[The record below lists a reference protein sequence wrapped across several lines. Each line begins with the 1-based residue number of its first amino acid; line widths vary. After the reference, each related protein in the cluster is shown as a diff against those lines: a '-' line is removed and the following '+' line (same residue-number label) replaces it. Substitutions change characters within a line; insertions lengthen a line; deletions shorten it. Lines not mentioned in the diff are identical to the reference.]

1 MPEWPAIPEGCLN
14 QTFKP
19 KKNAGGI
26 RMRNYYSLKDLELA
40 LASNIEIIYF
50 YEINSSALQ
59 APQSSCLVK

>member
-1 MPEWPAIPEGCLN
+1 
-14 QTFKP
+14 
-19 KKNAGGI
+19 
-26 RMRNYYSLKDLELA
+26 MRNYYSLKDLELA